1 MLPNLEPP
9 INDLRLLNY
18 LLNVK
23 LNSSQDKDI
32 IQTLLFQKSIN
43 NGYVDKFKNEL
54 KVHQTRQNRN
64 LIGMFNYQ
72 NYELS
77 SLVGHLE
84 MVNI

>member
-1 MLPNLEPP
+1 MLINL
-9 INDLRLLNY
+9 
-18 LLNVK
+18 K
-23 LNSSQDKDI
+23 M
-32 IQTLLFQKSIN
+32 
-43 NGYVDKFKNEL
+43 NEL
-54 KVHQTRQNRN
+54 KIHQTRQNRN